1 MIPPSVEWRGP
12 FSQMESHTMKRLLLA
27 LLVAAVAS
35 GASADDPKTE
45 PNKETSFRALSFDKA
60 VEAAKKEDKVVFID
74 FYATW
79 CGPCKKLDAET
90 FSDGKVK
97 KFFKDKMV
105 PIKIDVDKD
114 KAMAAKFNIRA
125 MPTMVMVG
133 ADGKEIGRL
142 VGFRPAERFL
152 ADI

>member
-1 MIPPSVEWRGP
+1 
-12 FSQMESHTMKRLLLA
+12 MKRLLLA
-27 LLVAAVAS
+27 VLAVAVAS
-35 GASADDPKTE
+35 CASADDPKTE
-45 PNKETSFRALSFDKA
+45 PNKETAFRALSFDKA

-90 FSDGKVK
+90 FKDAKVQ

-105 PIKIDVDKD
+105 PIKIDVDKE

-152 ADI
+152 ADIQKEMKK